1 MYDTNALIL
10 KRIFEIFV
18 ILGMTAIARGIS
30 YYLSIVIEINKKLGG
45 KRGWGKIY
53 LTQKLRQMLGINF

>member
-1 MYDTNALIL
+1 MIEMSLFL
-10 KRIFEIFV
+10 KGHFEIFV

-45 KRGWGKIY
+45 KRGWGK
-53 LTQKLRQMLGINF
+53 NFF

>member
-1 MYDTNALIL
+1 MIEMSLFL
-10 KRIFEIFV
+10 KEYFEIFV

-53 LTQKLRQMLGINF
+53 LS